1 MRRARKTWSEWGF
14 VRWYL
19 VRRVVF
25 SMDFMYEQL
34 FLNANIIF
42 QNPSSGIFKL
52 TVFFSMSAL
61 MKVHLHHDGPR

>member
-1 MRRARKTWSEWGF
+1 MRRARKKWSEWGF
-14 VRWYL
+14 ISWDL

-34 FLNANIIF
+34 FLNANIII

-52 TVFFSMSAL
+52 TAFFSMSVL